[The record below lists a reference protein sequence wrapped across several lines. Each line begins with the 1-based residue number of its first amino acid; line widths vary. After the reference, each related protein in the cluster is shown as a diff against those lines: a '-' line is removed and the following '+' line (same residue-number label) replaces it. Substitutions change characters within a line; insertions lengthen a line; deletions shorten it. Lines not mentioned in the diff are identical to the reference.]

1 MKYKNL
7 PKYNEGMH
15 FVTTKTYQNNTYFL
29 DKTCCDILVEE
40 LDFYRKKYGFKIPGY
55 GIMPD
60 HLHLLV
66 WWDVEKDKELTISK
80 IVQGIK
86 SVSAKRII
94 DYIGVGRS
102 TCSYPP
108 NLNRYIKNPDK
119 KIGIQ
124 HTGQKYK
131 IWQPGFYDYSQ
142 ALFSYA
148 ELGIA
153 IHSLPM
159 DGFNGYEEKFV
170 EKLEYIHNNQF
181 QDKRI
186 KDPENY
192 LYSSMMF
199 YEKEKGALKIDI
211 V

>member
-15 FVTTKTYQNNTYFL
+15 FVTTKTYQNNAYFL
-29 DKTCCDILVEE
+29 DKTCCDILIEE
-40 LDFYRKKYGFKIPGY
+40 LEFLY
-55 GIMPD
+55 
-60 HLHLLV
+60 
-66 WWDVEKDKELTISK
+66 E
-80 IVQGIK
+80 
-86 SVSAKRII
+86 
-94 DYIGVGRS
+94 
-102 TCSYPP
+102 
-108 NLNRYIKNPDK
+108 
-119 KIGIQ
+119 
-124 HTGQKYK
+124 
-131 IWQPGFYDYSQ
+131 
-142 ALFSYA
+142 ALFSYVTVSLLKSIRDWLSSSAVA

-159 DGFNGYEEKFV
+159 DEFNGYEEKFV

-186 KDPENY
+186 KNPENY
-192 LYSSMMF
+192 LYSSMLF